1 VRRLAQ
7 VLLVGLGCACSSPQ
21 SVTLKQEPSPNG
33 LYPPAAGV
41 PGCTLYRDAQQ
52 TGTVP
57 PELGQLSGL
66 AASARHPGIFWAH
79 NPSGAP
85 FRVYAMEDSGKIR
98 ATLTLTGATV
108 EDVEDIAVGPCEP
121 RAEAPPCLYL
131 ADIGD
136 TFQQRDQLHILRL
149 AEPEQ
154 LADASLPVEALA
166 FTYPDGPHHA
176 ESLIIDAR
184 TGRLAIITQTPDSLG
199 DVYAL
204 DGLRPGEPV
213 KAKKLG
219 TLHARQDVDRMSTSA
234 DLNLSGERLLLR
246 TYTRVWEVRR
256 SQAQRLED
264 LIEGQVAEV
273 PGASQA
279 LPKAIAFTPG
289 GRGYL
294 LGSAF
299 TGQPFYRTECQ

>member
-1 VRRLAQ
+1 M
-7 VLLVGLGCACSSPQ
+7 
-21 SVTLKQEPSPNG
+21 TLKQEAPPSAG
-33 LYPPAAGV
+33 RRFLSAGGV
-41 PGCTLYRDAQQ
+41 PGCTLYGDPQQ

-57 PELGQLSGL
+57 PELSELSGF
-66 AASARHPGIFWAH
+66 AASGRYPGIFWAH
-79 NPSGAP
+79 NPSGTP

-108 EDVEDIAVGPCEP
+108 QNVEDIAVGPCEP
-121 RAEAPPCLYL
+121 RAEAPPCIYL

-136 TFQQRDQLHILRL
+136 NFQQREQLDILRL
-149 AEPEQ
+149 AEPAQ
-154 LADASLPVEALA
+154 LEDASVPVEVLA
-166 FTYPDGPHHA
+166 FTYPDGRHNA
-176 ESLIIDAR
+176 ESLISDAR
-184 TGRLAIITQTPDSLG
+184 TGRLAVITQTPDSLG

-219 TLHARQDVDRMSTSA
+219 TLHAREDADRQDVDRMSTGA
-234 DLNLSGERLLLR
+234 DLNPSGERLLVR

-256 SQAQRLED
+256 SQAQSLED

-273 PGASQA
+273 PSASQA
-279 LPKAIAFTPG
+279 QPKAIAFTPG

-299 TGQPFYRTECQ
+299 TGQPLYRTECQ